1 MEGLSNLGI
10 DLKSILFYIINIG
23 FLIVVLWYFLYD
35 PILKVLSNRQ
45 KTISDTIDEANKLKT
60 QFEKE
65 MVEMERKQ
73 QAAQAELK
81 SELEKMEQ
89 FIEKRKAQLNAE
101 MEEER
106 AKMLEKTSKE
116 IEKRKAELISATEKQ
131 LLEVIKK
138 IILEIVHN
146 KVPAN
151 VIQESVN
158 DAWQRYNK

>member
-23 FLIVVLWYFLYD
+23 FLIVVLWYLLYD
-35 PILKVLSNRQ
+35 PILNVLSKRQ

-65 MVEMERKQ
+65 IVEMDRKQ

-89 FIEKRKAQLNAE
+89 FIEKRKTQLTAE

-106 AKMLEKTSKE
+106 LKMLDKATKE
-116 IEKRKAELISATEKQ
+116 IEKRKAELISTAEKQ
-131 LLEVIKK
+131 LLEIIKK
-138 IILEIVHN
+138 IVLEIVHN
-146 KVPAN
+146 KVPAD
-151 VIQESVN
+151 VIQGSVSE
-158 DAWQRYNK
+158 AWVKYKK